1 MAIYDKRCFACG
13 HRIGPLDP
21 PARQVDVQG
30 ELQWR
35 HAQQPCPEPATPT
48 GAQGMEAI
56 VAAAMGLRVQAPRR
70 IPRVGVG
77 HPHRAA
83 PPATSRSHFED
94 EEAPI
99 VRRLLSHLGVEA
111 PLLTD
116 PNAGKA
122 ADSGADV
129 VWEAGGDRIAY
140 QVTVHHGDEDPAA
153 RGGSAIRREESQ
165 RARAGQPY
173 TTAATANPL
182 QALVTRILAKV
193 ELSAKYDLTA
203 FASVHLVV
211 AAGIPTWGA
220 QGATLLLEP
229 FLDLAALQRFTAPAL
244 ASSRYSSAYVFVML
258 SARGRPS
265 VFAWDRAEGWRQVV

>member
-21 PARQVDVQG
+21 PAKQMDVDG
-30 ELQWR
+30 EPRWR
-35 HAQQPCPEPATPT
+35 HAQQPCPQPATPT
-48 GAQGMEAI
+48 GAQGTEAI
-56 VAAAMGLRVQAPRR
+56 VAAAMDWRARSPAHAVRR
-70 IPRVGVG
+70 
-77 HPHRAA
+77 HPLP
-83 PPATSRSHFED
+83 PPAVTPRGRFED

-129 VWEAGGDRIAY
+129 VWEIGRERIAY

-165 RARAGQPY
+165 HARAGRPY
-173 TTAATANPL
+173 TIAATANPL
-182 QALVTRILAKV
+182 QALVTRILAKA
-193 ELSAKYDLTA
+193 ELSAKYDFKA
-203 FASVHLVV
+203 FTSVNLIV

-220 QGATLLLEP
+220 QGSTFLFEP
-229 FLDLAALQRFTAPAL
+229 FLDLAVLQRLTAPAL
-244 ASSRYSSAYVFVML
+244 SGSGYSSAYVFVML

-265 VFAWDRAEGWRQVV
+265 VFAWDRTEGWRQVV